1 MIPLGIV
8 RISERGV
15 SPIPCVEKG
24 GTIPCSGSGTTTA
37 RIGGP
42 SGFITGGT
50 YHNIVMFNSS
60 NKERNIFQ
68 KSLIHFNDQ
77 YQYGAQK
84 LDQSVI
90 TPHLP
95 SLLVVVEHKQY
106 AEEPSLD

>member
-1 MIPLGIV
+1 M
-8 RISERGV
+8 SERGV

-24 GTIPCSGSGTTTA
+24 GTIRCSGCGTTTV

-50 YHNIVMFNSS
+50 YHNIVIFNSS

-68 KSLIHFNDQ
+68 KCLIHFNDQ

-84 LDQSVI
+84 RDQSVI
-90 TPHLP
+90 KSYLP

-106 AEEPSLD
+106 AEESPLD